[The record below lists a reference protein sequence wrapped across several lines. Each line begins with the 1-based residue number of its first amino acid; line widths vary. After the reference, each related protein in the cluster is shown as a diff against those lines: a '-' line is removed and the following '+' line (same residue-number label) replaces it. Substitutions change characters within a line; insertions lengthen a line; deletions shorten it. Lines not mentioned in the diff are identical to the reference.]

1 MAGEPES
8 DDQKD
13 HRVDGAEADLHSYED
28 FRFIPYSYRDHL
40 SEVWSGNT
48 AHRPRFGRRKT
59 DMDYRRIV
67 TRKLVV
73 LAVTFSNFLLLAG
86 DAFITRHFLTECL

>member
-1 MAGEPES
+1 VAGDAKG
-8 DDQKD
+8 DDPKD
-13 HRVDGAEADLHSYED
+13 HRVDGAEAEHHSYED

-59 DMDYRRIV
+59 DMDYRRII
-67 TRKLVV
+67 TRKLVL
-73 LAVTFSNFLLLAG
+73 LAVSLSNLLLLAG
-86 DAFITRHFLTECL
+86 DAFITRHFLNECL